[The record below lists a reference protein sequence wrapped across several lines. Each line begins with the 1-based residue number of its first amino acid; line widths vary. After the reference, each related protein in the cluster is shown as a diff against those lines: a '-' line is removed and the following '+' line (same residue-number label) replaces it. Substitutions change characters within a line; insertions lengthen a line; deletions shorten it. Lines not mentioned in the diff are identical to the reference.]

1 MTSSLGGRR
10 TNAGKSRRLVGKVPA
25 HASGLT
31 HIAWSIDGKHVL
43 TGGCDGGVSI
53 AVAPSNETEAKTIC
67 SINDHEEAVT
77 TLAVSPSGK
86 HFASAA
92 EDHIVKLYTYPG
104 GHLFLTLLKN
114 IVQS

>member
-1 MTSSLGGRR
+1 MTSSLGGRKSN
-10 TNAGKSRRLVGKVPA
+10 TGKNRRLVGKVPA

-31 HIAWSIDGKHVL
+31 HITWSTDGKHVL

-53 AVAPSNETEAKTIC
+53 AVAPSVETEAKTIC

-77 TLAVSPSGK
+77 ALAVSPSGK

-104 GHLFLTLLKN
+104 GHLFQALSE
-114 IVQS
+114 VAQS